1 MPYTGLHRFM
11 CISLF
16 AQSYSSIIQ
25 YNQLVIEDES
35 KSERHRKKI
44 ETLFF
49 LLGRRFSNNV
59 MLCIWYRSM
68 YVLCFSLLFLLSI
81 SPFAISFE
89 FCCVVCFFSLAIFI
103 FACRRTIFV
112 YSLPITLYTLFC
124 ALFLS
129 FG

>member
-35 KSERHRKKI
+35 KSERHRKKN
-44 ETLFF
+44 ETLF

-89 FCCVVCFFSLAIFI
+89 FCCVVCFF
-103 FACRRTIFV
+103 FAGYLYFCVSSHDFRLFVANNAV
-112 YSLPITLYTLFC
+112 YSFF
-124 ALFLS
+124 ALLLS